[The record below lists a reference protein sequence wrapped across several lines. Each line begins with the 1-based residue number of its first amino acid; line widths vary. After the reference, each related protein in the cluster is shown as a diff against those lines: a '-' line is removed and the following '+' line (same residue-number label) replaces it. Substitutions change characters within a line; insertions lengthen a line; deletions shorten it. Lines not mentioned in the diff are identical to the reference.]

1 MRPFAASTLL
11 TTGAG
16 VILIGV
22 TLIGV
27 TLIALAFVRSIV
39 FEDLVEKKD
48 DDQRY
53 RNREKKIGA
62 PRAQRTLRGKRGHRD
77 CGKRGGYEIMPA
89 PGRPVVR
96 LHGISR
102 ADKDAGV

>member
-1 MRPFAASTLL
+1 MRRTGAPLRKLTASALL
-11 TTGAG
+11 TSG
-16 VILIGV
+16 VGV
-22 TLIGV
+22 L
-27 TLIALAFVRSIV
+27 LIAPAFVRSIV
-39 FEDLVEKKD
+39 FDDLAEKKN

-62 PRAQRTLRGKRGHRD
+62 PCAQRPLRGKCGHGD
-77 CGKRGGYEIMPA
+77 CGKRGGNQMMPA
-89 PGRPVVR
+89 PGRPVAR